1 MNFNHGFVI
10 GRAIN
15 AIINQTLIPYE
26 LIIGDDKSEDNSC
39 EIIEKFIKGHNWIK
53 FVKNEKN
60 LGVIKN
66 GNSLLKKVKTSHVLF
81 AAADDFLLPGYIEQA
96 EKIIQ
101 KDNNLGLVTAP
112 ALSFHPKLGSS
123 GFYSSSII
131 SLSTKYYYGDEFNQT
146 IIKFG
151 TFYKGATSVYRAD
164 FLLENEGMGESHL
177 SYCDTVI
184 GTRVSSSYGCAFYP
198 KPGAVCERFSTG
210 YASSQMRDTSVI
222 KSIIKSL
229 IPLKKEFHTDLFKV
243 ISYPMFNRYLTISY
257 SETFKILW
265 PEDKNKISLKFI
277 SKYLSAMF
285 MIKNKNIFLKRLY
298 GSIKLK
304 LNKFILN
311 IILFKT
317 MGQHKKYILSL
328 VKKSK

>member
-1 MNFNHGFVI
+1 M
-10 GRAIN
+10 
-15 AIINQTLIPYE
+15 
-26 LIIGDDKSEDNSC
+26 
-39 EIIEKFIKGHNWIK
+39 
-53 FVKNEKN
+53 
-60 LGVIKN
+60 
-66 GNSLLKKVKTSHVLF
+66 
-81 AAADDFLLPGYIEQA
+81 
-96 EKIIQ
+96 
-101 KDNNLGLVTAP
+101 VTAP

-229 IPLKKEFHTDLFKV
+229 IPLKT
-243 ISYPMFNRYLTISY
+243 LTPSLHN
-257 SETFKILW
+257 FILKSGSDAT
-265 PEDKNKISLKFI
+265 PGLNSSLKPPT
-277 SKYLSAMF
+277 LSQ
-285 MIKNKNIFLKRLY
+285 
-298 GSIKLK
+298 
-304 LNKFILN
+304 IL
-311 IILFKT
+311 LET
-317 MGQHKKYILSL
+317 R
-328 VKKSK
+328 